1 MPMAMGQATEQ
12 PNRVT
17 TAVEDLY
24 NKTKTGDQHRPTYPT
39 HCAKKKSA
47 SGRQGLDGP
56 RDNIKGWF
64 RTFRVAIPT
73 EDFDFLRAMINIA
86 S

>member
-1 MPMAMGQATEQ
+1 MPMAIGQATEQ
-12 PNRVT
+12 PSRVT
-17 TAVEDLY
+17 TAAEDLY
-24 NKTKTGDQHRPTYPT
+24 NKTKTRDQHRPTYST

-56 RDNIKGWF
+56 RDGIKGWF
-64 RTFRVAIPT
+64 RTFRGAIPID
-73 EDFDFLRAMINIA
+73 DFDFLRAMINLA

>member
-1 MPMAMGQATEQ
+1 MPMVMRRATEQ
-12 PNRVT
+12 PRHVMID
-17 TAVEDLY
+17 VGDLY
-24 NKTKTGDQHRPTYPT
+24 NKTKTQGQHRPTYPT
-39 HCAKKKSA
+39 YRVKRKSA

-56 RDNIKGWF
+56 RDGIKGWF

-73 EDFDFLRAMINIA
+73 EDFDFLRAMINLA